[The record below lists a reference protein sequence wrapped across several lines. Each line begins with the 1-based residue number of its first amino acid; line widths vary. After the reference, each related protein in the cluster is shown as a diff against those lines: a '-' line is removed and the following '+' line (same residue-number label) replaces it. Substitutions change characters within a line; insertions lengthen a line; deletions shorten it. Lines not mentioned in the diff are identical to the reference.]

1 MEWAYSCVMS
11 DPGQCRTAA
20 PLGARGAVLRYAEA
34 SFGRRC
40 VVKSL
45 LISLLSASLGLAS
58 SAGAQEYEAP
68 RTHFGHPDLQG
79 IWTSATITTLE
90 RPEQFETLVVSEAA
104 AAAQA
109 EENAAL
115 FESIDN
121 PDKAGGQ
128 LQAGAD
134 VGGYN
139 TFWMD
144 PGTRLMQVNG
154 EYRSSII
161 TYPADG
167 EVPYSLKGRWN
178 MMKRLIQFTRFDGPE
193 VRPLGERCMVGFGS
207 TGGPPMLPV
216 LYNNNYQIVQNQDH
230 VLILVEMNH
239 DVRTVRLQGQ
249 HPPAHVKKWLGDSI
263 GWWEGDTLVVETTN
277 FHPQQSVRAAIK
289 HILYASENLKVTER
303 FTRVGADEILY
314 QFEMD
319 DEDAYSEVW
328 RGELPLR
335 KSDAAIY
342 EYACHE
348 GNYAMPGIL
357 AGARLEESEGK
368 DGGFIQTVATWLGN

>member
-1 MEWAYSCVMS
+1 M
-11 DPGQCRTAA
+11 
-20 PLGARGAVLRYAEA
+20 
-34 SFGRRC
+34 
-40 VVKSL
+40 KSL

-161 TYPADG
+161 THPADG

-178 MMKRLIQFTRFDGPE
+178 MMKRMIQFTRFDGPE
-193 VRPLGERCMVGFGS
+193 VRPLGERCLVGFGS

-263 GWWEGDTLVVETTN
+263 GWWERDTLVVETTN